1 MVNLK
6 KIRHYTMPPLVYPRN
21 DVWETSPEI
30 PFWWH
35 VTSQIWVVLLI
46 GPAAWGKFAS
56 TNHKLYPDLRSEASS
71 AFNFCALFSGV
82 ISLGNQGWRPEMS
95 TVFQA
100 SSWCLRTVNGGL
112 GEGSAPK
119 IAKVDFV
126 IRYTAILIAKT
137 SSDFKALRLQY
148 SSH

>member
-1 MVNLK
+1 M
-6 KIRHYTMPPLVYPRN
+6 
-21 DVWETSPEI
+21 
-30 PFWWH
+30 
-35 VTSQIWVVLLI
+35 LLI

-71 AFNFCALFSGV
+71 AFNFCALFSDV

-95 TVFQA
+95 AVFQA
-100 SSWCLRTVNGGL
+100 SSWCLRTVNAWGL
-112 GEGSAPK
+112 GEGSALK

-126 IRYTAILIAKT
+126 IRYTAILMAKT
-137 SSDFKALRLQY
+137 SSDFKVLRLQY